1 MTDYKKL
8 SELYAELEKLTRIK
22 RDISEA
28 RENPQTKDHLFKLD
42 VSPQCNSMAL
52 LASKVKHR
60 EQLLSI
66 IEDEIKETQQN
77 ISQLS
82 SKE

>member
-8 SELYAELEKLTRIK
+8 SELYALLDHMLRMK

-28 RENPQTKDHLFKLD
+28 RENPQTKDHLFNLD
-42 VSPQCNSMAL
+42 VHLRCNSMAL
-52 LASKVKHR
+52 MASKVKHR

-66 IEDEIKETQQN
+66 LENEIKETQQN

-82 SKE
+82 SEE